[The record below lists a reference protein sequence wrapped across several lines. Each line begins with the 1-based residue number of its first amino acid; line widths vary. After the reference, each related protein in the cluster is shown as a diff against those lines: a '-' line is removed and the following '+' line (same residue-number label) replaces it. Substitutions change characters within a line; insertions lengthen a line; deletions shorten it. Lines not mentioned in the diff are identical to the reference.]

1 MLQAGLVKTYR
12 AIGGLHQGI
21 VLALLALVILFSFYL
36 FPAQQ
41 ATFKGSDAPG
51 AIQLQRAPTSEQWA
65 GIIQAWAT
73 EDRSVEEAVRSYR
86 AYLVKL
92 DLLFPLIYGLLFA
105 YIVIRLTGGKEQ
117 EPPDWAVAL
126 GALPLVAALV
136 DYVENALHLALLRDV
151 RTIEQVRNLPDLW
164 IRVAFAASVLKW
176 GLLLSSLLIAAAV
189 WLWRLGAT
197 RGEGTGDA
205 PDSSVYVPP
214 GDLKDQENSAI
225 MRAERKY
232 LAERRL
238 RTELE
243 FLAAETGKDTGELL
257 EELSDGDSGLGAV
270 WPNDLSCRLVQKRLE
285 LATEFL
291 QRELE
296 ALENEPERARLER
309 KLKSVEG
316 KLDDVRAL
324 SEAIQERSERDIAK
338 LKEKVYFPGQE
349 PDSRPI
355 GLAFSGGG
363 IRAAAFNLG
372 IVQGLAKL
380 GVLPWVDYASSVSGG
395 GFTAACLTSLLSW
408 KKDVTAQ
415 FHFNTHWP
423 RFPFNPDIETIG
435 AGGTRAGK
443 TPPKNDAAF
452 VSHDRGINRQLRH
465 LREKGNWLIPRMGG
479 ISRDLLQLLGALLGG
494 IGYTVIVF
502 MLALLAFSA
511 THYALTASLSPSILG
526 AGGIPR
532 AAAPALAGTDT
543 DGEPLELTAAST
555 AEAPASPPLVAILFR
570 DRPPPASEI
579 EVEVAAESPL
589 PLAEYG
595 WAIGSGV
602 GLSVVVI
609 FLAFLLYAYGS
620 QLPQWLHRW
629 FESGSDVR
637 HGLPSQELMDK
648 RLLFR
653 VAVVSLT
660 IMGVVLAVIK
670 GWSHRGDT
678 GDQVF
683 WIWLPALFFL
693 GSWFGLGLIRLLFFA
708 PERLPSPW
716 RRQDSVWSSPRFR
729 TVFWAIQGITIYGLA
744 ASLVFTLMALPLFF
758 AATDGPGTGKSL
770 VSTAVSAVGAALLT
784 YVNSRE
790 KSDAGGAVRAL
801 LKLPGRLR
809 NIALGAL
816 VIVFNLSIIYLFE
829 TAIDR
834 KAEGLLS
841 RVVAN
846 GADPVLSPVHPA
858 FLAAVA
864 LALLLLMMRFVNLN
878 YISLHYFWR
887 DRMGDAYLKT
897 EVTTEDGAVAMA
909 RDFSDQELVDVN
921 AAGCSS
927 PYHLAVATINV
938 PGTWHLKYKDRKS
951 AHFVFSRDYCGSEIT
966 GYAKT
971 DVYRNGRTGYA
982 KAVALSGAYASP
994 SLGLRTFFAQAYML
1008 TLLNVRMGLWL
1019 LNPAL
1024 YKPGRFGKQQS
1035 ENLLTQFEEQRTW
1048 LSSWWFK
1055 YLWHELRGTI
1065 SERHELVHLTDGGH
1079 TGDNGGLFPLFQRG
1093 CKVIIVGDASCDQDY
1108 TCDDLFRVIQQA
1120 ELELGVQ
1127 VEIDVQSLKPASEK
1141 EKDGRLEGQARFH
1154 YAIGQITYPN
1164 GQYGILL
1171 YLKPAITRRD
1181 ASEILHYWETHRDK
1195 FPQTPSADQ
1204 FFEEQQFEAYRHLG
1218 QFTVEDTYRELL
1230 RTSYRSNPGK
1240 LAGYYPYFY
1249 RKWEIDRRVAKRTE
1263 GLERTGKQLAEIGK
1277 RVEIED
1283 MSEQAIGFWKL
1294 GKYPFAKD
1302 VVESLSARLRPA
1314 EEEPREDKAKEEIPP
1329 ESWREYEEEVAP
1341 EPQED
1346 WGGREDYTHPMWEQK
1361 AQ

>member
-1 MLQAGLVKTYR
+1 
-12 AIGGLHQGI
+12 
-21 VLALLALVILFSFYL
+21 
-36 FPAQQ
+36 
-41 ATFKGSDAPG
+41 
-51 AIQLQRAPTSEQWA
+51 
-65 GIIQAWAT
+65 
-73 EDRSVEEAVRSYR
+73 
-86 AYLVKL
+86 
-92 DLLFPLIYGLLFA
+92 
-105 YIVIRLTGGKEQ
+105 
-117 EPPDWAVAL
+117 
-126 GALPLVAALV
+126 
-136 DYVENALHLALLRDV
+136 
-151 RTIEQVRNLPDLW
+151 
-164 IRVAFAASVLKW
+164 
-176 GLLLSSLLIAAAV
+176 
-189 WLWRLGAT
+189 
-197 RGEGTGDA
+197 
-205 PDSSVYVPP
+205 
-214 GDLKDQENSAI
+214 

-395 GFTAACLTSLLSW
+395 GFDGGLPDVSALVEKGRYGTVPLQYALASLSLQSGHRNDRGWRYPCRKNPAEERCGLCL
-408 KKDVTAQ
+408 ARPGNQ
-415 FHFNTHWP
+415 P
-423 RFPFNPDIETIG
+423 
-435 AGGTRAGK
+435 A
-443 TPPKNDAAF
+443 TPPPEGEGELADPRAWAAS
-452 VSHDRGINRQLRH
+452 VAICCNCWAPCWAGS
-465 LREKGNWLIPRMGG
+465 
-479 ISRDLLQLLGALLGG
+479 
-494 IGYTVIVF
+494 GYTVIVF

-790 KSDAGGAVRAL
+790 KSDAGGAVQAL

-927 PYHLAVATINV
+927 PYRSGRGH
-938 PGTWHLKYKDRKS
+938 DQRS
-951 AHFVFSRDYCGSEIT
+951 
-966 GYAKT
+966 GY
-971 DVYRNGRTGYA
+971 
-982 KAVALSGAYASP
+982 
-994 SLGLRTFFAQAYML
+994 M
-1008 TLLNVRMGLWL
+1008 
-1019 LNPAL
+1019 
-1024 YKPGRFGKQQS
+1024 
-1035 ENLLTQFEEQRTW
+1035 
-1048 LSSWWFK
+1048 
-1055 YLWHELRGTI
+1055 
-1065 SERHELVHLTDGGH
+1065 
-1079 TGDNGGLFPLFQRG
+1079 
-1093 CKVIIVGDASCDQDY
+1093 
-1108 TCDDLFRVIQQA
+1108 
-1120 ELELGVQ
+1120 
-1127 VEIDVQSLKPASEK
+1127 
-1141 EKDGRLEGQARFH
+1141 
-1154 YAIGQITYPN
+1154 
-1164 GQYGILL
+1164 
-1171 YLKPAITRRD
+1171 
-1181 ASEILHYWETHRDK
+1181 
-1195 FPQTPSADQ
+1195 
-1204 FFEEQQFEAYRHLG
+1204 
-1218 QFTVEDTYRELL
+1218 
-1230 RTSYRSNPGK
+1230 
-1240 LAGYYPYFY
+1240 
-1249 RKWEIDRRVAKRTE
+1249 
-1263 GLERTGKQLAEIGK
+1263 
-1277 RVEIED
+1277 
-1283 MSEQAIGFWKL
+1283 
-1294 GKYPFAKD
+1294 
-1302 VVESLSARLRPA
+1302 
-1314 EEEPREDKAKEEIPP
+1314 
-1329 ESWREYEEEVAP
+1329 AP
-1341 EPQED
+1341 EVQGSQIGALRLLP
-1346 WGGREDYTHPMWEQK
+1346 
-1361 AQ
+1361 